1 MSQSP
6 ADAWRGIAAEDAEDV
21 SPGLSSF
28 LRQRSRRL
36 LRDLL
41 GPHRVQ
47 VAGILVL
54 IVLANLAILAGPWLV
69 GRGVDQIPQLT
80 RNHDITPLAVIVGA
94 FAVAV
99 AVQAVTTRAYI
110 SGIGRLGGKVVLDLR
125 CRLFAHFQR
134 LPVAFHEKYT
144 SGRVISRQVSDIDSI
159 SDLFAD
165 GLDSLVSALF
175 TMLLVGTGMLLLD
188 WQLALVI
195 FTGFI
200 PLLWLSAWFRR
211 ESALSYRRTRETIAQ
226 VIVHFV
232 ETFGGI
238 RAVQA
243 FRREPRNEEIFD
255 EFNQAYADA
264 SLRAARLLAIF
275 FPGVTLVGNLAIGAV
290 LLYGGLRVIDHQMQ
304 LGVLVTF
311 LLYLQ
316 RFFDPLVDL
325 SQFYSNFQSAGAALE
340 KISGV
345 LEEPPSVPE
354 PADPVTL
361 PAPRAADSGA
371 RGSGASGSGASGSGA
386 RDGGPRGSGGRDGRT
401 RDGGTRGGGA
411 ARGAA
416 ARGGPAGRTAPVA
429 RTAAVGR
436 TAALESVRFAYRD
449 KVVLPHMDLR
459 IPAGQTVA
467 IVGATGAGKTTVA
480 RLLARMYD
488 PNEGRVTLDDV
499 DLRQLSDQALRHEV
513 ILITQE
519 NYLFG
524 GSIADNIALGKPGA
538 SRAEIVAAAEA
549 IGADTFISRLP
560 ARYDELVGKR
570 GGRLSAGQ
578 RQLISFARAFL
589 AAPALL
595 ILDEAT
601 SLLDIP
607 SERLVQNALHTVLTG
622 RTAVIIAHRL
632 STVAI
637 ADRVLVAAG
646 GKIIEDGPPGDLLTT
661 DGEYSALHADWQAS
675 LA

>member
-1 MSQSP
+1 VSQPS
-6 ADAWRGIAAEDAEDV
+6 DAWRGIAAEDADDV

-28 LRQRSRRL
+28 LRRRSRRL

-41 GPHRVQ
+41 RPYR
-47 VAGILVL
+47 ARAWLILVL
-54 IVLANLAILAGPWLV
+54 IVAANLAILAGPWLV
-69 GRGVDQIPQLT
+69 GQGVDQIPKLT
-80 RNHDITPLAVIVGA
+80 RTHDATPLIVLIGG
-94 FAVAV
+94 FAAAV
-99 AVQAVTTRAYI
+99 AVQALTTRAYI
-110 SGIGRLGGKVVLDLR
+110 GGIGRLGNSVVLELR
-125 CRLFAHFQR
+125 RRLFVQFQR
-134 LPVAFHEKYT
+134 LPIAFHERYT

-159 SDLFAD
+159 QDLFED
-165 GLDSLVSALF
+165 GLDTLVSAVF
-175 TMLLVGTGMLLLD
+175 TLLLVGGGMLLLD

-195 FTGFI
+195 FAGFI

-243 FRREPRNEEIFD
+243 FRREGRNEEIFTGLNED
-255 EFNQAYADA
+255 YAAA
-264 SLRAARLLAIF
+264 SLRASRLIAIF

-304 LGVLVTF
+304 VGILVTF

-345 LEEPPSVPE
+345 LEEPPAVPE
-354 PADPVTL
+354 PTSPAAL
-361 PAPRAADSGA
+361 PAV
-371 RGSGASGSGASGSGA
+371 
-386 RDGGPRGSGGRDGRT
+386 SGGVRGRS
-401 RDGGTRGGGA
+401 
-411 ARGAA
+411 
-416 ARGGPAGRTAPVA
+416 VA
-429 RTAAVGR
+429 FET
-436 TAALESVRFAYRD
+436 VRFGYREQT
-449 KVVLPHMDLR
+449 VLPDLSLT

-467 IVGATGAGKTTVA
+467 LVGATGAGKTTIA

-488 PNEGRVTLDDV
+488 PLAGRVLLDGV
-499 DLRQLSDQALRHEV
+499 DLRQLSERSLRREV

-519 NYLFG
+519 NFLFDG
-524 GSIADNIALGKPGA
+524 TIADNIALGRPSA
-538 SRAEIVAAAEA
+538 SRAEIIAAATA
-549 IGADTFISRLP
+549 IGADTFISALP
-560 ARYDELVGKR
+560 AGYDEKVGKR

-607 SERLVQNALHTVLTG
+607 SERLLQEALRTVLTG

-637 ADRVLVAAG
+637 ADRVLVAADG
-646 GKIIEDGPPGDLLTT
+646 RITEDGPPGELLTT

>member
-6 ADAWRGIAAEDAEDV
+6 AEAWRGIAAEDADDV

-47 VAGILVL
+47 VTAILVL
-54 IVLANLAILAGPWLV
+54 IVIANVAILAGPWLV
-69 GRGVDQIPQLT
+69 GRGVDQIPRLT
-80 RNHDITPLAVIVGA
+80 RSHDIVPLAVTVGA

-99 AVQAVTTRAYI
+99 AVQAVTTRAFI
-110 SGIGRLGGKVVLDLR
+110 SGIGRLGGKVVLELR

-159 SDLFAD
+159 ADLFAD

-255 EFNQAYADA
+255 DFNQAYADA

-354 PADPVTL
+354 PAIRCPS
-361 PAPRAADSGA
+361 PR
-371 RGSGASGSGASGSGA
+371 
-386 RDGGPRGSGGRDGRT
+386 
-401 RDGGTRGGGA
+401 
-411 ARGAA
+411 
-416 ARGGPAGRTAPVA
+416 PAGRRASR
-429 RTAAVGR
+429 RTALPRSAGPPPWSRSGSPTARRSSCR
-436 TAALESVRFAYRD
+436 TW
-449 KVVLPHMDLR
+449 
-459 IPAGQTVA
+459 TC
-467 IVGATGAGKTTVA
+467 
-480 RLLARMYD
+480 
-488 PNEGRVTLDDV
+488 
-499 DLRQLSDQALRHEV
+499 
-513 ILITQE
+513 
-519 NYLFG
+519 
-524 GSIADNIALGKPGA
+524 A
-538 SRAEIVAAAEA
+538 SR
-549 IGADTFISRLP
+549 P
-560 ARYDELVGKR
+560 ARRWPSSGPP
-570 GGRLSAGQ
+570 
-578 RQLISFARAFL
+578 ARAR
-589 AAPALL
+589 P
-595 ILDEAT
+595 
-601 SLLDIP
+601 P
-607 SERLVQNALHTVLTG
+607 SRGCWPGCTTPTRAG
-622 RTAVIIAHRL
+622 SPWTA
-632 STVAI
+632 STC
-637 ADRVLVAAG
+637 
-646 GKIIEDGPPGDLLTT
+646 
-661 DGEYSALHADWQAS
+661 AS
-675 LA
+675 LPTGPCATRSS

>member
-1 MSQSP
+1 VSQPS
-6 ADAWRGIAAEDAEDV
+6 DAWRGIAAEDAEEV

-28 LRQRSRRL
+28 LRRRSRRL

-41 GPHRVQ
+41 RPYRAQ
-47 VAGILVL
+47 AWLILVL
-54 IVLANLAILAGPWLV
+54 IVAANVAILAGPWLV
-69 GRGVDQIPQLT
+69 GEGIDQIPTLT
-80 RNHDITPLAVIVGA
+80 RSHDATPLIVLIGG
-94 FAVAV
+94 FAAAV
-99 AVQAVTTRAYI
+99 AVQALTTRAYI
-110 SGIGRLGGKVVLDLR
+110 GGIGRLGNSVVLELR
-125 CRLFAHFQR
+125 RRLFVQFQR
-134 LPVAFHEKYT
+134 LPIAFHERYT

-159 SDLFAD
+159 QDLFED
-165 GLDSLVSALF
+165 GLDTLVSAVF
-175 TMLLVGTGMLLLD
+175 TMLLVGGGMLLLD

-195 FTGFI
+195 FAGFI

-243 FRREPRNEEIFD
+243 FRREGRNEEIFTSLNED
-255 EFNQAYADA
+255 YAAA
-264 SLRAARLLAIF
+264 SLRASRLIAIF

-304 LGVLVTF
+304 VGILVTF

-345 LEEPPSVPE
+345 LEEPPAVPE
-354 PADPVTL
+354 PEHPVAL
-361 PAPRAADSGA
+361 P
-371 RGSGASGSGASGSGA
+371 
-386 RDGGPRGSGGRDGRT
+386 
-401 RDGGTRGGGA
+401 
-411 ARGAA
+411 A
-416 ARGGPAGRTAPVA
+416 ARGGGR
-429 RTAAVGR
+429 GR
-436 TAALESVRFAYRD
+436 SVSFEAVRFGYREQI
-449 KVVLPHMDLR
+449 VLPDLTLA

-467 IVGATGAGKTTVA
+467 LVGATGAGKTTIA

-488 PNEGRVTLDDV
+488 PLAGRILLDGV
-499 DLRQLSDQALRHEV
+499 DLRQLSEPSLRHEV

-519 NYLFG
+519 NFLFDG
-524 GSIADNIALGKPGA
+524 TIADNIALGKPSA
-538 SRAEIVAAAEA
+538 SRAEIVAAAMA
-549 IGADTFISRLP
+549 IGADTFIAALP
-560 ARYDELVGKR
+560 AGYDEKVGKR

-607 SERLVQNALHTVLTG
+607 SERLLQEALRTVLTG

-637 ADRVLVAAG
+637 ADRVLVAADG
-646 GKIIEDGPPGDLLTT
+646 RITEDGPPGELLTT
-661 DGEYSALHADWQAS
+661 EGEYSALHADWQAS

>member
-1 MSQSP
+1 VSPSP

-47 VAGILVL
+47 VVTILVL
-54 IVLANLAILAGPWLV
+54 IILANVAILAGPWLV
-69 GRGVDQIPQLT
+69 GRGVDQIPELT
-80 RNHDITPLAVIVGA
+80 RNHDIVPLAVTVGA

-99 AVQAVTTRAYI
+99 AVQAVTTRAFI
-110 SGIGRLGGKVVLDLR
+110 SGIGRLGGKVVLELR
-125 CRLFAHFQR
+125 CRLFAHFQS

-354 PADPVTL
+354 PAEPVTL
-361 PAPRAADSGA
+361 PAPRAAD
-371 RGSGASGSGASGSGA
+371 
-386 RDGGPRGSGGRDGRT
+386 
-401 RDGGTRGGGA
+401 GGT
-411 ARGAA
+411 ARSEA
-416 ARGGPAGRTAPVA
+416 ARGGAVV
-429 RTAAVGR
+429 VGR
-436 TAALESVRFAYRD
+436 TAALESVRFAYRE

-524 GSIADNIALGKPGA
+524 GSIADNIALGKPSA

-549 IGADTFISRLP
+549 IGADTFISGLA

-637 ADRVLVAAG
+637 ADRVLVMADG
-646 GKIIEDGPPGDLLTT
+646 QIIEDGSPGELLETE
-661 DGEYSALHADWQAS
+661 GEYSALHADWQAS